1 MEPLFRPWIWRGC
14 SDRVWPADSVTPRRI
29 QVDGTRVASRRFSF
43 SRVASCNAASRRPP
57 LCVLQCRDLPS
68 RQRSVQDVALCEK
81 RYPLP

>member
-43 SRVASCNAASRRPP
+43 SRVASCVPRLADLRSASCVLRLAVRRSASRNAAIRHRINES
-57 LCVLQCRDLPS
+57 
-68 RQRSVQDVALCEK
+68 
-81 RYPLP
+81 